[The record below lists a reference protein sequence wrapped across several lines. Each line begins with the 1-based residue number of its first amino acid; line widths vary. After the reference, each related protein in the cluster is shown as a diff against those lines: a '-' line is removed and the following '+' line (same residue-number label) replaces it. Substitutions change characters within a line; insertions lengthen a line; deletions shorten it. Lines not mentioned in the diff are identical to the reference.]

1 MGSEVTMDVS
11 IPVSIPDGVNFS
23 QLSQESEKPQ
33 VDFLEGLVGCLS
45 ESQIQ
50 SLPEDA
56 IPVGI
61 VGLQLAIVFES
72 KKNNKRIFQSLMRV
86 EVPV

>member
-1 MGSEVTMDVS
+1 MD
-11 IPVSIPDGVNFS
+11 VSIPDGVNSS
-23 QLSQESEKPQ
+23 QLSQKSEKPQ
-33 VDFLEGLVGCLS
+33 VDFLESLVGCLS

-61 VGLQLAIVFES
+61 VALQLGVVFES
-72 KKNNKRIFQSLMRV
+72 KKTNERITVSIS
-86 EVPV
+86 